1 MIGIGGTTSAKVL
14 QLLIAP
20 EGLNASIGTLTASTG
35 FLVPQIPEQHIFTDN
50 VSSDLAET
58 TVGAKYTA
66 VYVYCEKIANV
77 LREKFRGFSG
87 RIQMAVEVRVSQDRL
102 EGLDKKL
109 QLYTDAVTQVLGQSR
124 GDWGQGL
131 FYAGAYEVNFSAV
144 KHGGRNF
151 IKAGKIIF
159 QVDASVN

>member
-1 MIGIGGTTSAKVL
+1 MIGIGGVTSIKVL
-14 QLLIAP
+14 QLLLAP
-20 EGLNASIGTLTASTG
+20 EGLNASIGTLSVSTG
-35 FLVPQIPEQHIFTDN
+35 ILAPQIPEDHIFTDN

-58 TVGAKYTA
+58 SAGARYTA

-77 LREKFRGFSG
+77 LTEKFRGFSG

-102 EGLDKKL
+102 EGLDRKL
-109 QLYTDAVTQVLGQSR
+109 QLYTDAVSQVLGQNR

-131 FYAGAYEVNFSAV
+131 FYGGTYEINFSAV
-144 KHGGRNF
+144 KHGGLNF
-151 IKAGKIIF
+151 IKTGKIIF

>member
-1 MIGIGGTTSAKVL
+1 MIGIGGATATKVL
-14 QLLIAP
+14 QLLVGP

-35 FLVPQIPEQHIFTDN
+35 ILVPQIPEEHIFTDN

-58 TVGAKYTA
+58 SAGAKYTS

-77 LREKFRGFSG
+77 LTEKFRGFSG

-102 EGLDKKL
+102 EGLAKKL
-109 QLYTDAVTQVLGQSR
+109 QLYTDAVSQVLGQSR

-131 FYAGAYEVNFSAV
+131 FYGGAYEVNFNAV

-151 IKAGKIIF
+151 IKTGKIIF

>member
-1 MIGIGGTTSAKVL
+1 MIGIGETTSAKVL
-14 QLLIAP
+14 ELLVAP
-20 EGLNASIGTLTASTG
+20 AGLNASIATLAASTG
-35 FLVPQIPEQHIFTDN
+35 TLAAEVPEDQIFTDN

-58 TVGAKYTA
+58 SAGAKYAA

-77 LREKFRGFSG
+77 LTEKFRGFSG

-102 EGLDKKL
+102 EGLNKKL

-131 FYAGAYEVNFSAV
+131 FYGGTYEVNFSAV

-151 IKAGKIIF
+151 IKAGKVIF